1 VRNRKHFS
9 AIRTLVACGFIV
21 VLCLSLFFISTK
33 VIPEFETLYRLRR
46 LESLWNSLPSISED
60 GFAIDDTMSEQFR
73 HRDRLVDLGVFFNK
87 TYSPDPQSI
96 AFEPHGQLFDALV
109 KAFPDN
115 HLWMLSL
122 DNTLEVWDLKEN
134 EADWDLFAQRHSL
147 SVHNL
152 KNDTHS
158 DNDSP
163 PER

>member
-1 VRNRKHFS
+1 MRNKKHFS
-9 AIRTLVACGFIV
+9 AIRTLAACGFIV
-21 VLCLSLFFISTK
+21 GLCLFLFFISTML
-33 VIPEFETLYRLRR
+33 IPQFEIPYRL
-46 LESLWNSLPSISED
+46 LKLKGLWNSLPSVNED

-87 TYSPDPQSI
+87 TYSPDPKSN
-96 AFEPHGQLFDALV
+96 AFETHGQMFYALV
-109 KAFPDN
+109 KAIPDN
-115 HLWMLSL
+115 HLWMLRL

-134 EADWDLFAQRHSL
+134 EADWDLFAHRHSL

-158 DNDSP
+158 DNGSP